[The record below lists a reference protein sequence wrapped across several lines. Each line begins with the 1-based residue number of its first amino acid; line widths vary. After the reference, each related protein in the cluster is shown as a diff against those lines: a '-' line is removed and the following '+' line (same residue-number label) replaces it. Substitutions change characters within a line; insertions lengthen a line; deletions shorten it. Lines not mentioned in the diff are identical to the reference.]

1 MATRAVRG
9 YRTIS
14 RDAACLLAGS
24 VPWDLDT
31 RALADVE
38 WVDRKKGAL
47 SFRLTQVLTGHGCFG
62 RYLCEIVGREET
74 TRCHHCDDER
84 DTAAHTLTAC
94 PSWTRQ
100 RAALTTAIG
109 PDLSL
114 PALVSVMLTSEQK
127 SDVEKFTEEIISNK
141 EQAERDRGRRA
152 LDPLRPRRRVI
163 RNDNLPP

>member
-1 MATRAVRG
+1 MELWEER
-9 YRTIS
+9 
-14 RDAACLLAGS
+14 LLEPRVS
-24 VPWDLDT
+24 VDLIGAIHPVF
-31 RALADVE
+31 RE

-100 RAALTTAIG
+100 RAALTAAIG
-109 PDLSL
+109 PDLPL
-114 PALVSVMLTSEQK
+114 PALVSAMLSSEQNWR
-127 SDVEKFTEEIISNK
+127 DVEKFAEEVISNK
-141 EQAERDRGRRA
+141 EEAERDRERRA
-152 LDPLRPRRRVI
+152 LDPLRRRRPRRRVI